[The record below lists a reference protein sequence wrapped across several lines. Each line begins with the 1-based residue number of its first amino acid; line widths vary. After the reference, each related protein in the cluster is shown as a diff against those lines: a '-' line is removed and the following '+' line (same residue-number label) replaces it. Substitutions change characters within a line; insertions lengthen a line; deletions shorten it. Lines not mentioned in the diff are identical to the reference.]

1 MREYPIG
8 LEYFRVG
15 RESLRASGRF
25 ELDGDALLELVQS
38 LNRSIW
44 RSHST
49 RESVIS
55 LVQRQEQAGVFSGSH
70 EVRFQSLP
78 QLDFDQP
85 DLTIHQVKFLD
96 DMTSE
101 VLTLS
106 LDFEARARRD

>member
-1 MREYPIG
+1 
-8 LEYFRVG
+8 
-15 RESLRASGRF
+15 
-25 ELDGDALLELVQS
+25 VQS